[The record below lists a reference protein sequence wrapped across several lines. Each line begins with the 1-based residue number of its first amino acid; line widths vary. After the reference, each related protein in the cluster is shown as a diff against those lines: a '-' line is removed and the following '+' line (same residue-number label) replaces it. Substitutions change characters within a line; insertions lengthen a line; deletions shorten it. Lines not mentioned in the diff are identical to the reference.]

1 MDSFGTIPGVA
12 FGARA
17 IGTMRM
23 VAMGLVL
30 GFSLFAIIASALLRF
45 VPVVAVLRIF
55 ISVLAVAARIFIGI
69 AVLIPAI
76 ILALSDLAVL
86 PFRLDGLEPGDI
98 EIGKSVFLWFLDR
111 LFVGSCHHRL
121 NIFQGIGFEIVAG
134 GIGET
139 HIAGDD
145 IEGLYVVIALF

>member
-12 FGARA
+12 FGAGA

-45 VPVVAVLRIF
+45 VPVVAVL
-55 ISVLAVAARIFIGI
+55 RIFIGI

-134 GIGET
+134 GIGQT